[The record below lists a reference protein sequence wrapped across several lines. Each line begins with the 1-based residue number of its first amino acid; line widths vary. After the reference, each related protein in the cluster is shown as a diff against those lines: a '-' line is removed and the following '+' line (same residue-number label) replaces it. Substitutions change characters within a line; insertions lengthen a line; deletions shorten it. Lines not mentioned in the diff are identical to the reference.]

1 MASQHLSRSSWWYFQ
16 PTVVPAAATTVA
28 ESRNAATKPATR
40 ADRCRTPTAF
50 QSRRTRRKLTADPLI
65 VERSHR
71 IPVASLGNWAKGWS
85 DEPFAGRDHL
95 ESDVLA
101 G

>member
-1 MASQHLSRSSWWYFQ
+1 MASQQLSRSSWWYFQ

-28 ESRNAATKPATR
+28 ESVNAATKTATR

-85 DEPFAGRDHL
+85 DEPFARSEEHTSEL
-95 ESDVLA
+95 QS
-101 G
+101 